1 MVELGSI
8 ISATFVMQDLPFNPL
23 RHPAIFTQPERST
36 RVRECYEHIPFAA
49 FAISVLRPKLLV
61 ELGTADGD
69 FYSAMCQIVKEQGLE
84 TDCYAVVDETIG
96 VAQADLR
103 DHHQSNF
110 GAFSH
115 FILSE
120 EAVAHFPDGAIDL
133 LHINFPWAARDC
145 QRLLETWA
153 PKLSRQGVVMIPGWQ
168 MANQAKERNNFQARI
183 APARAHFEFIHGGG
197 FQALAIGEAVSE
209 EFLEFLTAAVE
220 EPEKTRD
227 FFAQLGRAL
236 AERCEARRQLGALSG
251 ENDELKAKLAQT
263 ERTLKLVNERL
274 EARTRELE
282 AFMGSLSYTAKTRIL
297 AVYMR
302 LPYRL
307 RLVITEGVRRL
318 LNRSRSAPPLEP
330 PPPPTLRPAPAKPV
344 NKAECEEIIS
354 ALIAEFA
361 SRRKAVD
368 AGAARV
374 DVIVPVYRGVEETLR
389 CLAAARRSRGSAAFE
404 LIAINDASP
413 EPLLVEYLERLAA
426 NGLLTLLHNAENLGF
441 VKTVNR
447 GMALHPERDVVL
459 LNSDTQ
465 VCGDWLDRLRRA
477 AYGAGDIGTVT
488 PFSNNATICSYPEF
502 PGGNPLPP
510 DASIEQLDRL
520 CAEMNAGERVEIP
533 TAVGFCMYIRRACL
547 NEVGYFDEQ
556 RFGRGYGEENDFCM
570 RARARG
576 WRSVLTGDTFVYHAG
591 SVSFGGGNG
600 PAIRR
605 AMEVI
610 AGLHPNYHSL
620 VERHIAADPAKP
632 LRRRLDVGRL
642 AGTEPA
648 MLLVNHNWGGGV
660 TRHVL
665 DLAARLRA
673 EGFRPIILQPL
684 EGDRVRLHSPG
695 IETMPNLVFHARDEY
710 QEMVE
715 SLRSL
720 GIVHA
725 HIHHTINLPERA
737 LDPIKELGLTY
748 DWTVHDYYVICPRV
762 NLLNGRSRYCGE
774 PEPEACNRCIKQ
786 NGVVPGAFSAGEVE
800 IGRWRATHAAW
811 LAGARKVFVPHEEVG
826 ARLARYFPQTRIEER
841 RHFETYPPASG
852 KSTYLISSAKLKV
865 AVIGAIGK
873 HKGSDVL
880 YACALD
886 AAERKLPL
894 SFHVVGY
901 TDNDKRFASLPN
913 ARITGEYAEAEVFNV
928 LEAEGCHCALF
939 LSVWPETF
947 CYTLSIAFA
956 ARLYP
961 VAFDIG
967 AVAARIRE
975 RNWGEVIPLEAT
987 ATEINDQLLR
997 LKKQGIP
1004 SPPPNVDATEKYDS
1018 MWNDYYEM
1026 PEAARVIS
1034 SGRE

>member
-1 MVELGSI
+1 
-8 ISATFVMQDLPFNPL
+8 MQDLPFNPL
-23 RHPAIFTQPERST
+23 RHPAIFTLPEYAT
-36 RVRECYEHIPFAA
+36 RVRECSEHIPFAA
-49 FAISVLRPKLLV
+49 FAISVLRPKLVV
-61 ELGTADGD
+61 ELGTVDGD
-69 FYSAMCQIVKEQGLE
+69 FYSAMCQIVKEQELGA
-84 TDCYAVVDETIG
+84 DCYAVVDQPLDA
-96 VAQADLR
+96 AQADLR
-103 DHHQSNF
+103 DYHRNNF

-115 FILSE
+115 FIFSE
-120 EAVAHFPDGAIDL
+120 EATDYFPDGSIDL
-133 LHINFPWAARDC
+133 LHINFPWAAHDG

-153 PKLSRQGVVMIPGWQ
+153 PKLSRQGVVMIQNWQ
-168 MANQAKERNNFQARI
+168 ATRQAKRRKGFQATT
-183 APARAHFEFIHGGG
+183 APVRAHFEFIHGGG
-197 FQALAIGEAVSE
+197 LKVLAVGEAVSE
-209 EFLEFLTAAVE
+209 EFLEFLTAAIE
-220 EPEKTRD
+220 EPEKTRS

-236 AERCEARRQLGALSG
+236 AERCEARRQLSALSG
-251 ENDELKAKLAQT
+251 ENDELKVKLAQT

-274 EARTRELE
+274 EARTREIE
-282 AFMGSLSYTAKTRIL
+282 TVTTSLSYKAKTRIL
-297 AVYMR
+297 SVYMR

-307 RLVITEGVRRL
+307 RVVITEGVRRL
-318 LNRSRSAPPLEP
+318 LTRSRSAPPVQPASLS
-330 PPPPTLRPAPAKPV
+330 PTASRPVPVKPV
-344 NKAECEEIIS
+344 NKAECEEIVS

-361 SRRKAVD
+361 PRRKASD
-368 AGAARV
+368 EGKAQI

-413 EPLLVEYLERLAA
+413 EPLLVEYLEKLAA

-477 AYGAGDIGTVT
+477 AYGAADIGTVT

-502 PGGNPLPP
+502 PRENALPP
-510 DASIEQLDRL
+510 DASIEQLDQL
-520 CAEMNAGERVEIP
+520 CAELNAGERVEVP

-547 NEVGYFDEQ
+547 DEVGYFDEQ

-570 RARARG
+570 RARACG

-591 SVSFGGGNG
+591 SVSFGEENG

-605 AMEVI
+605 AMEVM
-610 AGLHPNYHSL
+610 AGLHPDYPIL

-648 MLLVNHNWGGGV
+648 VLLVNHNWGGGV

-665 DLAARLRA
+665 DLATRLRA
-673 EGFRPIILQPL
+673 EGVRPIILQPL
-684 EGDRVRLHSPG
+684 EGERVKLHSPG
-695 IETMPNLVFHARDEY
+695 IEATPNLVFHVRDEY
-710 QEMVE
+710 QEMIE

-725 HIHHTINLPERA
+725 HIHHTINLPKSA
-737 LDPIKELGLTY
+737 LEPIKELGLTY
-748 DWTVHDYYVICPRV
+748 DWTIHDYYAICPRV
-762 NLLNGRSRYCGE
+762 NLLDGQSRYCGE

-786 NGVVPGAFSAGEVE
+786 NGGVPGAFSNGEVE

-826 ARLARYFPQTRIEER
+826 ARLARYFPQARIEER

-852 KSTYLISSAKLKV
+852 RIPYLIPAAKLRV

-886 AAERKLPL
+886 AADRKLPL

-901 TDNDKRFASLPN
+901 TDNDQRFASLPN
-913 ARITGEYAEAEVFNV
+913 VKITGEYEEAEVFNV
-928 LEAEGCHCALF
+928 LEAQDCHCALF

-987 ATEINDQLLR
+987 AVEINDRLLR
-997 LKKQGIP
+997 LKKQGIQ
-1004 SPPPNVDATEKYDS
+1004 PPPPGVDATEEYDS
-1018 MWNDYYEM
+1018 IWSDYYEM
-1026 PEAARVIS
+1026 RDAARIANR
-1034 SGRE
+1034 GRE

>member
-1 MVELGSI
+1 
-8 ISATFVMQDLPFNPL
+8 MQDLPFNPS
-23 RHPAIFTQPERST
+23 RHSAIFTLPERAT
-36 RVRECYEHIPFAA
+36 RVRECYEHLPFTA
-49 FAISVLRPKLLV
+49 FAISVLRPKLVV
-61 ELGTADGD
+61 ELGTVDGD
-69 FYSAMCQIVKEQGLE
+69 FYSAICQVVKEQGLE
-84 TDCYAVVDETIG
+84 ANCYAVLDKTPDA
-96 VAQADLR
+96 AQADLL
-103 DHHQSNF
+103 DYHQNNF

-120 EAVAHFPDGAIDL
+120 EAAAYFPDGSIDL
-133 LHINFPWAARDC
+133 LHINFSRAAHDG

-153 PKLSRQGVVMIPGWQ
+153 PKLGRQGVVMIRGWQ
-168 MANQAKERNNFQARI
+168 TNRQAKGRNDLQAPI

-197 FQALAIGEAVSE
+197 FQVLAMGEAVSE

-220 EPEKTRD
+220 EPEKTRG
-227 FFAQLGRAL
+227 FFAQLGRTL
-236 AERCEARRQLGALSG
+236 AERCEARCQLGALAG

-274 EARTRELE
+274 EARTREIE
-282 AFMGSLSYTAKTRIL
+282 TFVTSLSYKARTRIL
-297 AVYMR
+297 SVYMR

-307 RLVITEGVRRL
+307 RLVITESVRRW
-318 LNRSRSAPPLEP
+318 LNRSRSAPPVQPTP
-330 PPPPTLRPAPAKPV
+330 PSPATPRPAPAKPV
-344 NKAECEEIIS
+344 NKAECEEIVS

-361 SRRKAVD
+361 PRRKARYEGK
-368 AGAARV
+368 AQV
-374 DVIVPVYRGVEETLR
+374 DVIVPIYRGVEETLR
-389 CLAAARRSRGSAAFE
+389 CLAAARRSSGLAAFE

-413 EPLLVEYLERLAA
+413 EPLLVEYLEKLAA
-426 NGLLTLLHNAENLGF
+426 NGLLTLLHNSENLGF
-441 VKTVNR
+441 VKTVNL
-447 GMALHPERDVVL
+447 GMALNPDRDVVL

-477 AYGAGDIGTVT
+477 AYSSGDIGTVT

-502 PGGNPLPP
+502 PRGNALPP
-510 DASIEQLDRL
+510 DVSIEQLDRL
-520 CAEMNAGERVEIP
+520 CAELNAGERVEIP
-533 TAVGFCMYIRRACL
+533 TAVGFCMYIRRTCL
-547 NEVGYFDEQ
+547 DEVGYFDEQ
-556 RFGRGYGEENDFCM
+556 RFGRGYGEENDFCL
-570 RARARG
+570 RARAGG

-591 SVSFGGGNG
+591 SVSFGEENG

-605 AMEVI
+605 AMEVM
-610 AGLHPNYHSL
+610 AGLHPDYQNL

-642 AGTEPA
+642 AGTGPA
-648 MLLVNHNWGGGV
+648 VLLVNHDWGGGV

-673 EGFRPIILQPL
+673 EGVRPIILRPL
-684 EGDRVRLHSPG
+684 DGERVKLHSPG
-695 IETMPNLVFHARDEY
+695 IEATPNLVFHARDEY
-710 QEMVE
+710 QEMIE
-715 SLRSL
+715 SLKSL

-725 HIHHTINLPERA
+725 HIHHTINLPKSA
-737 LDPIKELGLTY
+737 LEAIKELGLTY

-762 NLLNGRSRYCGE
+762 NLLDGQSRYCGE
-774 PEPEACNRCIKQ
+774 PEPEACNQCIKQ

-826 ARLARYFPQTRIEER
+826 ARLARYFPQARIEER
-841 RHFETYPPASG
+841 RHFETYPPPG
-852 KSTYLISSAKLKV
+852 VIPYLIPAVKLRV

-886 AAERKLPL
+886 AADRKLPL
-894 SFHVVGY
+894 SFHIVGY
-901 TDNDKRFASLPN
+901 TDNDQRFASLPN
-913 ARITGEYAEAEVFNV
+913 VRITGEYEEAEVFNV
-928 LEAEGCHCALF
+928 LEAQECQCALF

-975 RNWGEVIPLEAT
+975 RNWGEVIPLAAT
-987 ATEINDQLLR
+987 AGEINDRLLR
-997 LKKQGIP
+997 LKNQGIP
-1004 SPPPNVDATEKYDS
+1004 LPPPGVGATEEYDS
-1018 MWNDYYEM
+1018 IWRDYYEM
-1026 PEAARVIS
+1026 REAARVC
-1034 SGRE
+1034 GTEK